1 MTTLPLLIAAAAV
14 LPSDRMAMADRL
26 FDRGDYAGA
35 QKEYVALKGA
45 SGIAEDE
52 ILYRLAECSRLSGDT
67 AAARSGYSELTER
80 FPLSRHADR
89 SRLMRALTLQGGD
102 RLAELKLLDTDKV
115 RPAVRACALYHIG
128 IAANDRN
135 AFKRCVELEPKG
147 PYALYAKFHHA
158 SLTADD
164 PDPAVRRGAIGELL
178 EIHHSNDAKLAR
190 EALYFAAVR
199 SYSDKRYLESSML
212 FRRYLKAHPDDVRSE
227 AARRHAAWSDYLAG
241 RYADAASLCG
251 DGRSDDAA
259 YLLGACAFAMGDY
272 EKSRGLMA
280 GYLEKFP
287 NGRYRSSVELP
298 LARMDFEEAEK
309 KGDAA
314 KMVEAA
320 RRGAALSKASHD
332 RLRLAWA
339 YEKSSRDA
347 EARAEYE
354 SLARSFP
361 GTRDAAEALF
371 RKAMIDIRAG
381 RWSPAELALAEA
393 LKAPADS
400 SRRPEAL
407 YWRGICAVRLGHE
420 EKGVQYLKEALELGI
435 SLDSAREA
443 RLIIA
448 DEDFKSGR
456 VAEARMAYVKLINEG
471 AAERMGAAKLCAVGR
486 FLLEEDDGRRACR
499 ESKKCAEALLKVA
512 GSSPEWKQEGFALL
526 GAAEEAAGEFS
537 AAIGSY
543 RQALAENVRTRRRKS
558 VALNLGVL
566 LCKAGET
573 AEADA
578 VLKEAVKLNADDSAA
593 RARAYLFLAKNCMA
607 AQDLQGARDYATV
620 VTTLF
625 GDPEMIAEA
634 KKILDG
640 AANEVK

>member
-1 MTTLPLLIAAAAV
+1 MENTIDLHLHTTKSDGTISPNELLSIAEQEKIELSDDANELLARAADGSVRDGLSLLDQAIAQTGGHVDEAAV
-14 LPSDRMAMADRL
+14 LDMLKRADRGVVVNFMKTL
-26 FDRGDYAGA
+26 
-35 QKEYVALKGA
+35 
-45 SGIAEDE
+45 
-52 ILYRLAECSRLSGDT
+52 LSGDT

-272 EKSRGLMA
+272 EKARGLMA

-371 RKAMIDIRAG
+371 RKAI
-381 RWSPAELALAEA
+381 LATYNFLQ
-393 LKAPADS
+393 S
-400 SRRPEAL
+400 FHQ
-407 YWRGICAVRLGHE
+407 YIAVFGNSYFFSFRISNYLG
-420 EKGVQYLKEALELGI
+420 
-435 SLDSAREA
+435 
-443 RLIIA
+443 
-448 DEDFKSGR
+448 
-456 VAEARMAYVKLINEG
+456 
-471 AAERMGAAKLCAVGR
+471 
-486 FLLEEDDGRRACR
+486 
-499 ESKKCAEALLKVA
+499 
-512 GSSPEWKQEGFALL
+512 
-526 GAAEEAAGEFS
+526 
-537 AAIGSY
+537 
-543 RQALAENVRTRRRKS
+543 
-558 VALNLGVL
+558 
-566 LCKAGET
+566 
-573 AEADA
+573 
-578 VLKEAVKLNADDSAA
+578 
-593 RARAYLFLAKNCMA
+593 
-607 AQDLQGARDYATV
+607 
-620 VTTLF
+620 
-625 GDPEMIAEA
+625 
-634 KKILDG
+634 
-640 AANEVK
+640 